1 MIDESV
7 KNEIVDQLSQKLNLK
22 FSALEREI
30 KSKIEEATASQTA
43 ELKAEMEKQK
53 KEMIAVLT
61 ETIKSLQETQEY
73 HLKVSIATLK
83 EQRELSG
90 ELKEALDELLEL
102 AQKSGE
108 NVVKIAEI
116 GEKGGEVQIVIDA
129 QKMLEEQKELLQKI
143 YDEVMDNKEGIK
155 VAAMNGKEAI
165 KGTESI
171 IDHQNQWFPHIVKEV
186 IGQLKKEMTE
196 NYEFTRDY
204 LRNIDRNAKATR
216 DMVTSLYQAR
226 Y

>member
-1 MIDESV
+1 MMPMIDESV
-7 KNEIVDQLSQKLNLK
+7 KNEIVDEISQKLNLK

-30 KSKIEEATASQTA
+30 REITASQTA

-83 EQRELSG
+83 EQRELSE
-90 ELKEALDELLEL
+90 ELKESLEEL
-102 AQKSGE
+102 AELARKSGR

-116 GEKGGEVQIVIDA
+116 GEKEGDVRIVIEA
-129 QKMLEEQKELLQKI
+129 QKMLEEQKELLEKI
-143 YDEVMDNKEGIK
+143 YKEVMDNKEGLKAINSN
-155 VAAMNGKEAI
+155 AIETI
-165 KGTESI
+165 KGI
-171 IDHQNQWFPHIVKEV
+171 DNVIDHQNQWFPHIVKE
-186 IGQLKKEMTE
+186 LKEKMSDYYGYTE
-196 NYEFTRDY
+196 KY
-204 LRNIDRNAKATR
+204 LSDIDGNMKVTK
-216 DMVTSLYQAR
+216 DMVKSMYQAR